1 MFGYIAPV
9 LSVLSEEQKRRYRSF
24 YCGLCH
30 ALRERHGQSGRLSL
44 SNDMTFLAVLL
55 SSLYEP
61 ETGAADSRC
70 GVHPLK
76 SHAYL
81 SSPMIDFAADMNALL
96 FFYKCVDQRMDDRS
110 LRGKAGEGLFRR
122 VPDQVRR
129 DRPVQTEGVEKALR
143 ELWAEEKSPDPVPD
157 RLCNLS
163 GEMLGAAFV
172 PFPEDPWAGVL
183 RSLGA
188 GLGRFIYWMDAWED
202 YDEDRKKGRFN
213 PLTRYHDRP
222 DYQDFCRETLELLI
236 ADAAECF
243 EILPLEQDLDLLR
256 NILYSGVWQRYTL
269 ITEKASKSK
278 KSGKSAASD
287 SGKEGLHAE

>member
-9 LSVLSEEQKRRYRSF
+9 LSVLSEEQKQRYRSF
-24 YCGLCH
+24 YCGVCH
-30 ALRERHGQSGRLSL
+30 ALRERHGQTGRLSL
-44 SNDMTFLAVLL
+44 SNDMTFLAMLL

-61 ETGAADSRC
+61 ETGATDSRC
-70 GVHPLK
+70 GVHLVK

-96 FFYKCVDQRMDDRS
+96 FYYKCVDQRMDDRS
-110 LRGKAGEGLFRR
+110 LRGKAGENLFRKAM
-122 VPDQVRR
+122 DKVRA
-129 DRPVQTEGVEKALR
+129 DYPLQAEGVRKALD
-143 ELWAEEKSPDPVPD
+143 ELWQEEKKPDPVPD

-163 GEMLGAAFV
+163 GEMLGSVFV
-172 PFPEDPWAGVL
+172 PFPKDPWAGIL

-202 YDEDRKKGRFN
+202 FDEDRKKGRFN
-213 PLTRYHDRP
+213 PLTVYRDRP
-222 DYQDFCRETLELLI
+222 DYQDFCRETLEFLI

-243 EILPLEQDLDLLR
+243 EVLPLEQDLDILR

-269 ITEKASKSK
+269 ITEKAK
-278 KSGKSAASD
+278 KR
-287 SGKEGLHAE
+287 KEGSDAK